1 MTASAVPSKRFLQS
15 RTVLL
20 PSLVVSIVLVL
31 LMLVWSIMLGAA
43 DISPETVLSAIFE
56 FDETSFDHLV
66 IQTVRLPRVL
76 AGTIVGASLAVAGAI
91 MQGLTRNPLAS
102 PGILG
107 INAGAAFAVVLA
119 VFILGSPPLSTY
131 AIFAMIGAT
140 IAAIIVYGLG
150 SMGRGGATPLRL
162 TLAGVI
168 LTAFVGSF
176 TTAILIMDQDT
187 LDQIRFWTVGSLAGR
202 EWDLLAQT
210 SPYMI
215 VGMIGALLLARQ
227 ITTISL
233 GEDIATGL
241 GQNTVLV
248 KGLAAIAVVLL
259 AGGAVSL
266 AGPVGFVGLVAP
278 HLVRFLVGVDYRWI
292 LPYSAVIGATLV
304 IGGDMV
310 ARIGRGPCGDHE
322 YWQRRQFWP
331 AWPIL
336 VFGMIFG
343 LKHGQ
348 DMVGRKTYKSVPIRI
363 WVLSIFLLCIN
374 LMSQTGPWS
383 LIPIG
388 VLFATSYLAR
398 GSRKDDPAGDQT

>member
-20 PSLVVSIVLVL
+20 PGLVVCLILGVV
-31 LMLVWSIMLGAA
+31 MLIGSIMLGAA
-43 DISPETVLSAIFE
+43 EIDPQTVLSAIFE

-76 AGTIVGASLAVAGAI
+76 AGAIVGASLAVAGAI

-119 VFILGSPPLSTY
+119 VFVMGSPPLSTY
-131 AIFAMIGAT
+131 AVFAMIGAT
-140 IAAIIVYGLG
+140 VAAIIVYGLG

-168 LTAFVGSF
+168 LTAFISAF

-202 EWDLLAQT
+202 EWTLLAQT

-233 GEDIATGL
+233 GEDIAAGL
-241 GQNTVLV
+241 GQNTMLV
-248 KGLAAIAVVLL
+248 KGLSAMVVVLL

-278 HLVRFLVGVDYRWI
+278 HLVRFIVGVDYRWI
-292 LPYSAVIGATLV
+292 LPYSAVIGAIIV

-310 ARIGRGPCGDHE
+310 ARVIIRPQE
-322 YWQRRQFWP
+322 LP
-331 AWPIL
+331 
-336 VFGMIFG
+336 
-343 LKHGQ
+343 
-348 DMVGRKTYKSVPIRI
+348 VGVMMA
-363 WVLSIFLLCIN
+363 LLGAPFFI
-374 LMSQTGPWS
+374 
-383 LIPIG
+383 
-388 VLFATSYLAR
+388 YLAR
-398 GSRKDDPAGDQT
+398 WKVKS